1 LIYKFSQLPFHFEEE
16 ESKEDILESE
26 EKEPITM
33 CFDLGLPSLIW
44 FMICE
49 HLDMKDMVNITS
61 LCISSF
67 LLFKD
72 CPIKVRI
79 QLNPD
84 SRKWLQR
91 SNIVVQS
98 CKNIR
103 IQEASD
109 HPIMNICFSNSN
121 HLVVTSENCTFSVW
135 DVKTFEM
142 IGGVE
147 ALSSVVNA
155 LCALPEPTHV
165 VSNILNCSLIQ
176 ELLQNF

>member
-1 LIYKFSQLPFHFEEE
+1 MHGKKI
-16 ESKEDILESE
+16 
-26 EKEPITM
+26 
-33 CFDLGLPSLIW
+33 
-44 FMICE
+44 
-49 HLDMKDMVNITS
+49 NIN
-61 LCISSF
+61 IIVF
-67 LLFKD
+67 Q
-72 CPIKVRI
+72 IKNRI

-121 HLVVTSENCTFSVW
+121 HLVVTSANCTFSVW

-147 ALSSVVNA
+147 ALPSVVNA
-155 LCALPEPTHV
+155 LCSLPEPTHV
-165 VSNILNCSLIQ
+165 VSNIFNCF
-176 ELLQNF
+176 EHFLLRLTYC

>member
-1 LIYKFSQLPFHFEEE
+1 MIYEFNQLPFHFEEE

-26 EKEPITM
+26 EKEPITRR
-33 CFDLGLPSLIW
+33 FDLGLPSHIW

-49 HLDMKDMVNITS
+49 HLDIKDMVNITS
-61 LCISSF
+61 LCKGSF

-72 CPIKVRI
+72 CPIKNRI

-91 SNIVVQS
+91 SNIAVQS

-109 HPIMNICFSNSN
+109 HSIMNICFSNSN
-121 HLVVTSENCTFSVW
+121 HLVVTSANCTFSVW
-135 DVKTFEM
+135 DVETFEM
-142 IGGVE
+142 IGGAE
-147 ALSSVVNA
+147 ALPSVVNA
-155 LCALPEPTHV
+155 LCALPEPTHM
-165 VSNILNCSLIQ
+165 VSNILNRSLMQ